1 MTSIQKGIMQSILD
15 KLRSIRAS
23 NLIFLAVA
31 PVLIYL
37 IFTSRNYAPALY
49 SVLGIEENAGSLF
62 LAFLIL
68 VSAGFTGL
76 VASIALSSSTR
87 PDLLPDVIKNYRKR
101 ALLFF
106 GVQLVLL
113 LILVFFNITDNYVVS
128 VAINS
133 ADPRS
138 ADWIIMFE
146 KSFVLEESFQNKLL
160 LDSRWYL
167 KLFAIFSFL
176 SIIFAFLRNEQH
188 KLLPLK
194 LLLFLLVLINFCG
207 MFYILMIAHAGFA
220 VGIMIT
226 LRAAFFAY
234 IGASFLGLIWALL
247 VNLKPS
253 KRSSYVFSLFGVL
266 LILSG
271 IFYTTR
277 PHEEIVLAGNL
288 EGKIGI
294 VAGTPQSITDIIRYG
309 EFLATKTDKPFKI
322 RSMATSEQ
330 ALSSLEKGR
339 VSAIVI
345 DTEKVGNLPIIW
357 SADYLSSF
365 NKTMATIGY
374 VVGSLSILLMA
385 IGLLTNAHPLAVFSD
400 FFVDT
405 IRGIPMLV
413 IILYVGLPLAGAI
426 KSASAGYID
435 MQMMTRGIIA
445 IAIGYSAYMAEI
457 FRAGIEAIP
466 KGQIEAAR
474 TLGLREWHVARFV
487 IVPQAVAIVLP
498 ALGNEFI
505 AMLKDTSL
513 VSILSVRDLTQRM
526 REFQA
531 QSFLVFEPFNS
542 AALVYL
548 LLTLIAASGIKSLD
562 KIVNK
567 GRSG

>member
-1 MTSIQKGIMQSILD
+1 MQSILD
-15 KLRSIRAS
+15 RLRSIRAS

-31 PVLIYL
+31 PILIYL
-37 IFTSRNYAPALY
+37 IFSSRNYAPALY
-49 SVLGIEENAGSLF
+49 SVLGIEDNAGSLF
-62 LAFLIL
+62 LSFLLL
-68 VSAGFTGL
+68 VSAGMFGL
-76 VASIALSSSTR
+76 IGSISLSSSTR
-87 PDLLPDVIKNYRKR
+87 PDLLQGFVERYRKR
-101 ALLFF
+101 AIIFF
-106 GVQLVLL
+106 ISQLVLL
-113 LILVFFNITDNYVVS
+113 VVLAFFEITDNYFVS

-138 ADWIIMFE
+138 ADWIIMSD
-146 KSFVLEESFQNKLL
+146 KSFILEPNFQSALL
-160 LDSRWYL
+160 ENSRTYL
-167 KLFAIFSFL
+167 KLLVVFNLFSLAFVFL
-176 SIIFAFLRNEQH
+176 KNSLHKSLFMKSIIV
-188 KLLPLK
+188 
-194 LLLFLLVLINFCG
+194 LLVLINFSG

-234 IGASFLGLIWALL
+234 IGASILGLVWALL

-253 KRSSYVFSLFGVL
+253 RRSSYTFSILGIS
-266 LILSG
+266 LILLG

-277 PHEEIVLAGNL
+277 PHEEIVLAGTL

-294 VAGTPQSITDIIRYG
+294 VAGTPQSVTDIIRYG
-309 EFLATKTDKPFKI
+309 EFQNLEGAKSFKI
-322 RSMATSEQ
+322 RSMATTEQ
-330 ALSSLEKGR
+330 ALTSLEKGR

-345 DTEKVGNLPIIW
+345 EADKVGNLPILW
-357 SADYLSSF
+357 STDYLSKF
-365 NKTMATIGY
+365 NKTMATIGF
-374 VVGSLSILLMA
+374 VLGGLSILLMA

-426 KSASAGYID
+426 KSASAGLID

-487 IVPQAVAIVLP
+487 IVPQAIAIVLP

-562 KIVNK
+562 KIINK
-567 GRSG
+567 GRSD

>member
-1 MTSIQKGIMQSILD
+1 MQSILD
-15 KLRSIRAS
+15 RLRSIRAS

-31 PVLIYL
+31 PILIYL
-37 IFTSRNYAPALY
+37 IFSSRNYAPALY

-62 LAFLIL
+62 LSFLLL
-68 VSAGFTGL
+68 VSAGMFGL
-76 VASIALSSSTR
+76 IGSISLSSSTR
-87 PDLLPDVIKNYRKR
+87 PDLLQGFVERYRKR
-101 ALLFF
+101 AMIFF
-106 GVQLVLL
+106 IAQLVLL
-113 LILVFFNITDNYVVS
+113 VVLAFFEITDNYFVS

-138 ADWIIMFE
+138 VDWIIMSD
-146 KSFVLEESFQNKLL
+146 KSFILEPNFQSALL
-160 LDSRWYL
+160 ENSRTYL
-167 KLFAIFSFL
+167 KLLVVFNLFSLAFVFL
-176 SIIFAFLRNEQH
+176 KNSLHKSLFMKSIIA
-188 KLLPLK
+188 
-194 LLLFLLVLINFCG
+194 LLVLINFSG
-207 MFYILMIAHAGFA
+207 MFYVLMIAHAGFA

-234 IGASFLGLIWALL
+234 IGASILGLVWALL

-253 KRSSYVFSLFGVL
+253 RRSSYTFSILGIS
-266 LILSG
+266 LILLG

-277 PHEEIVLAGNL
+277 PHEEIVLAGTL

-294 VAGTPQSITDIIRYG
+294 VAGTPQSVTDIIRYG
-309 EFLATKTDKPFKI
+309 EFQNLEGAKSFKI
-322 RSMATSEQ
+322 RSMATTEQ
-330 ALSSLEKGR
+330 ALTSLEKGR

-345 DTEKVGNLPIIW
+345 EADKVGNLPILW
-357 SADYLSSF
+357 STDYLSKF
-365 NKTMATIGY
+365 NKTMATIGF
-374 VVGSLSILLMA
+374 VLGGLSILLMA

-426 KSASAGYID
+426 KSASAGLID

-487 IVPQAVAIVLP
+487 IVPQAIAIVLP

-562 KIVNK
+562 KIINK
-567 GRSG
+567 GRSD

>member
-1 MTSIQKGIMQSILD
+1 MQSILD
-15 KLRSIRAS
+15 RLRSIRAS

-31 PVLIYL
+31 PILIYL
-37 IFTSRNYAPALY
+37 IFSSRNYAPALY
-49 SVLGIEENAGSLF
+49 SVLGIEDNAGSLF
-62 LAFLIL
+62 LSFLLL
-68 VSAGFTGL
+68 VSAGMFGL
-76 VASIALSSSTR
+76 IGSISLSSSTR
-87 PDLLPDVIKNYRKR
+87 PDLLQGFVERYRKR
-101 ALLFF
+101 AIIFF
-106 GVQLVLL
+106 IAQLVLL
-113 LILVFFNITDNYVVS
+113 VVLAFFEITDNYFIS

-138 ADWIIMFE
+138 ADWIIMSD
-146 KSFVLEESFQNKLL
+146 KSFILEPNFQSALL
-160 LDSRWYL
+160 ENSRTYL
-167 KLFAIFSFL
+167 KLLVVFNLFSLAFVFL
-176 SIIFAFLRNEQH
+176 KNSLHKSLFMKSIIV
-188 KLLPLK
+188 
-194 LLLFLLVLINFCG
+194 LLVLINFSG

-234 IGASFLGLIWALL
+234 IGASILGLVWALL

-253 KRSSYVFSLFGVL
+253 RRSSYTFSILGIS
-266 LILSG
+266 LILLG

-277 PHEEIVLAGNL
+277 PHEEIVLAGTL

-294 VAGTPQSITDIIRYG
+294 VAGTPQSVTDIIRYG
-309 EFLATKTDKPFKI
+309 EFQNLEGAKSFKI
-322 RSMATSEQ
+322 RSMATTEQ
-330 ALSSLEKGR
+330 ALTSLEKGR

-345 DTEKVGNLPIIW
+345 EADKVGNLPILW
-357 SADYLSSF
+357 STDYLSKF
-365 NKTMATIGY
+365 NKTMATIGF
-374 VVGSLSILLMA
+374 VLGGLSILLMS

-426 KSASAGYID
+426 KSASAGLID

-487 IVPQAVAIVLP
+487 IVPQAIAIVLP

-562 KIVNK
+562 RIINK
-567 GRSG
+567 GRSD

>member
-1 MTSIQKGIMQSILD
+1 MQSILD
-15 KLRSIRAS
+15 RLRSIRAS

-31 PVLIYL
+31 PILIYL
-37 IFTSRNYAPALY
+37 IFSSRNYAPALY

-62 LAFLIL
+62 LSFLLL
-68 VSAGFTGL
+68 VSAGMFGL
-76 VASIALSSSTR
+76 IGSISLSSSTR
-87 PDLLPDVIKNYRKR
+87 PDLLQGFVERYRKR
-101 ALLFF
+101 AMIFF
-106 GVQLVLL
+106 IAQLVLL
-113 LILVFFNITDNYVVS
+113 VVLAFFEITDNYFVS

-133 ADPRS
+133 ADPRTV
-138 ADWIIMFE
+138 DWIIMSD
-146 KSFVLEESFQNKLL
+146 KSFILEPNFQSALL
-160 LDSRWYL
+160 ENSRTYL
-167 KLFAIFSFL
+167 KLLVVFNLFSLAFVFL
-176 SIIFAFLRNEQH
+176 KNSLHKSLFMKSIIV
-188 KLLPLK
+188 
-194 LLLFLLVLINFCG
+194 LLVLINFSG

-234 IGASFLGLIWALL
+234 IGASILGLVWALL

-253 KRSSYVFSLFGVL
+253 RRSSYTFSILGIS
-266 LILSG
+266 LILLG

-277 PHEEIVLAGNL
+277 PHEEIVLAGTL

-294 VAGTPQSITDIIRYG
+294 VAGTPQSVTDIIRYG
-309 EFLATKTDKPFKI
+309 EFQNLEGAKSFKI
-322 RSMATSEQ
+322 RSMATTEQ
-330 ALSSLEKGR
+330 ALTSLEKGR

-345 DTEKVGNLPIIW
+345 EADKVGNLPILW
-357 SADYLSSF
+357 STDYLSKF
-365 NKTMATIGY
+365 NKTMATIGF
-374 VVGSLSILLMA
+374 VLGGLSILLMA

-426 KSASAGYID
+426 KSASAGLID

-487 IVPQAVAIVLP
+487 IVPQAIAIVLP

-562 KIVNK
+562 KIINK
-567 GRSG
+567 GRSD

>member
-1 MTSIQKGIMQSILD
+1 MQSILD
-15 KLRSIRAS
+15 RLRSIRAS

-31 PVLIYL
+31 PILIYL
-37 IFTSRNYAPALY
+37 IFSSRNYAPALY

-62 LAFLIL
+62 LSFLLL
-68 VSAGFTGL
+68 VSAGMFGL
-76 VASIALSSSTR
+76 IGSISLSSSTR
-87 PDLLPDVIKNYRKR
+87 PDLLQGFVERYRKR
-101 ALLFF
+101 AIIFF
-106 GVQLVLL
+106 IAQLVLL
-113 LILVFFNITDNYVVS
+113 MVLAFFEITDNYFVS

-133 ADPRS
+133 ADPRTV
-138 ADWIIMFE
+138 DWIIMSD
-146 KSFVLEESFQNKLL
+146 KSFILEPNFQSTLL
-160 LDSRWYL
+160 ENSRTYL
-167 KLFAIFSFL
+167 KLLVVFNLFSLAFVFL
-176 SIIFAFLRNEQH
+176 KNSLHKSLFMKSIIV
-188 KLLPLK
+188 
-194 LLLFLLVLINFCG
+194 LLVLINFSG
-207 MFYILMIAHAGFA
+207 MFYVLMIAHAGFA

-234 IGASFLGLIWALL
+234 IGASILGLVWALL

-253 KRSSYVFSLFGVL
+253 RRSSYTFSILGIS
-266 LILSG
+266 LILLG

-277 PHEEIVLAGNL
+277 PHEEIVLAGTL

-294 VAGTPQSITDIIRYG
+294 VAGTPQSVTDIIRYG
-309 EFLATKTDKPFKI
+309 EFQNLEGAKSFKI
-322 RSMATSEQ
+322 RSMATTEQ
-330 ALSSLEKGR
+330 ALTSLEKGR

-345 DTEKVGNLPIIW
+345 EADKVGNLPILW
-357 SADYLSSF
+357 STDYLSKF
-365 NKTMATIGY
+365 NKTMATIGF
-374 VVGSLSILLMA
+374 VLGGLSILLMA

-426 KSASAGYID
+426 KSASAGLID

-487 IVPQAVAIVLP
+487 IVPQAIAIVLP

-562 KIVNK
+562 KIINK
-567 GRSG
+567 GRSD

>member
-1 MTSIQKGIMQSILD
+1 MQSILD
-15 KLRSIRAS
+15 RLRSIRAS

-31 PVLIYL
+31 PILIYL
-37 IFTSRNYAPALY
+37 IFSSRNYAPALY

-62 LAFLIL
+62 LSFLLL
-68 VSAGFTGL
+68 VSAGMFGL
-76 VASIALSSSTR
+76 IGSISLSSSTR
-87 PDLLPDVIKNYRKR
+87 PDLLQGFVERYRKR
-101 ALLFF
+101 AMIFF
-106 GVQLVLL
+106 IAQLVLL
-113 LILVFFNITDNYVVS
+113 VVLAFFEITDNYFVS

-138 ADWIIMFE
+138 VDWIIMSD
-146 KSFVLEESFQNKLL
+146 KSFILEPNFQSALL
-160 LDSRWYL
+160 ENSRTYL
-167 KLFAIFSFL
+167 KLLVVFNLFSLAFVFL
-176 SIIFAFLRNEQH
+176 KNSLHKSLFMKSIIV
-188 KLLPLK
+188 
-194 LLLFLLVLINFCG
+194 LLVLINFSG
-207 MFYILMIAHAGFA
+207 MFYVLMIAHAGFA

-234 IGASFLGLIWALL
+234 IGASILGLVWALL

-253 KRSSYVFSLFGVL
+253 RRSSYTFSILGIS
-266 LILSG
+266 LILLG

-277 PHEEIVLAGNL
+277 PHEEIVLAGTL

-294 VAGTPQSITDIIRYG
+294 VAGTPQSVTDIIRYG
-309 EFLATKTDKPFKI
+309 EFQNLEGAKSFKI
-322 RSMATSEQ
+322 RSMATTEQ
-330 ALSSLEKGR
+330 ALTSLEKGR

-345 DTEKVGNLPIIW
+345 EADKVGNLPILW
-357 SADYLSSF
+357 STDYLSKF
-365 NKTMATIGY
+365 NKTMATIGF
-374 VVGSLSILLMA
+374 VLGGLSILLMA

-426 KSASAGYID
+426 KSASAGLID

-487 IVPQAVAIVLP
+487 IVPQAIAIVLP

-562 KIVNK
+562 KIINK
-567 GRSG
+567 GRSD

>member
-1 MTSIQKGIMQSILD
+1 MQSILD
-15 KLRSIRAS
+15 RLRSIRAS

-31 PVLIYL
+31 PILIYL
-37 IFTSRNYAPALY
+37 IFSSRNYAPALY
-49 SVLGIEENAGSLF
+49 SVLGIEDNAGSLF
-62 LAFLIL
+62 LSFLLL
-68 VSAGFTGL
+68 VSSGMFGL
-76 VASIALSSSTR
+76 IGSISLSSSTR
-87 PDLLPDVIKNYRKR
+87 PDLLQGFVERYRKR
-101 ALLFF
+101 AIIFF
-106 GVQLVLL
+106 IAQLVLL
-113 LILVFFNITDNYVVS
+113 VVLAFFEITDNYFIS

-138 ADWIIMFE
+138 ADWIIMSD
-146 KSFVLEESFQNKLL
+146 KSFILEPNFQSALL
-160 LDSRWYL
+160 ENSRTYL
-167 KLFAIFSFL
+167 KLLVVFNLFSLAFVFL
-176 SIIFAFLRNEQH
+176 KNSLHKSLLMKSIIV
-188 KLLPLK
+188 
-194 LLLFLLVLINFCG
+194 LLVLINFSG

-234 IGASFLGLIWALL
+234 IGASILGLVWALL

-253 KRSSYVFSLFGVL
+253 RRSSYTFSILGIS
-266 LILSG
+266 LILLG

-277 PHEEIVLAGNL
+277 PHEEIVLAGTL

-294 VAGTPQSITDIIRYG
+294 VAGTPQSVTDIIRYG
-309 EFLATKTDKPFKI
+309 EFQNLEGAKSFKI
-322 RSMATSEQ
+322 RSMATTEQ
-330 ALSSLEKGR
+330 ALTSLEKGR

-345 DTEKVGNLPIIW
+345 EADKVGNLPILW
-357 SADYLSSF
+357 STDYLSKF
-365 NKTMATIGY
+365 NKTMATIGF
-374 VVGSLSILLMA
+374 VLGGLSILLMA

-426 KSASAGYID
+426 KSASAGLID

-487 IVPQAVAIVLP
+487 IVPQAIAIVLP

-562 KIVNK
+562 KIINK
-567 GRSG
+567 GRSD

>member
-1 MTSIQKGIMQSILD
+1 MQSILD
-15 KLRSIRAS
+15 RLRSIRAS

-31 PVLIYL
+31 PILIYL
-37 IFTSRNYAPALY
+37 IFSSRNYAPALY

-62 LAFLIL
+62 LSFLLL
-68 VSAGFTGL
+68 VSAGMFGL
-76 VASIALSSSTR
+76 IGSISLSSSTR
-87 PDLLPDVIKNYRKR
+87 PDLLQGFVERYRKR
-101 ALLFF
+101 AIIFF
-106 GVQLVLL
+106 IAQLVLL
-113 LILVFFNITDNYVVS
+113 MVLAFFEITDNYFVS

-138 ADWIIMFE
+138 VDWIIMSD
-146 KSFVLEESFQNKLL
+146 KSFILEPNFQSTLL
-160 LDSRWYL
+160 ENSRTYL
-167 KLFAIFSFL
+167 KLLVVFNLFSLAFVFL
-176 SIIFAFLRNEQH
+176 KNSLHKSLFMKSIIV
-188 KLLPLK
+188 
-194 LLLFLLVLINFCG
+194 LLVLINFSG
-207 MFYILMIAHAGFA
+207 MFYVLMIAHAGFA

-234 IGASFLGLIWALL
+234 IGASILGLVWALL

-253 KRSSYVFSLFGVL
+253 RRSSYTFSILGIS
-266 LILSG
+266 LILLG

-277 PHEEIVLAGNL
+277 PHEEIVLAGTL

-294 VAGTPQSITDIIRYG
+294 VAGTPQSVTDIIRYG
-309 EFLATKTDKPFKI
+309 EFQNLEGAKSFKI
-322 RSMATSEQ
+322 RSMATTEQ
-330 ALSSLEKGR
+330 ALTSLEKGR

-345 DTEKVGNLPIIW
+345 EADKVGNLPILW
-357 SADYLSSF
+357 STDYLSKF
-365 NKTMATIGY
+365 NKTMATIGF
-374 VVGSLSILLMA
+374 VLGGLSILLMA

-426 KSASAGYID
+426 KSASAGLID

-487 IVPQAVAIVLP
+487 IVPQAIAIVLP

-562 KIVNK
+562 KIINK
-567 GRSG
+567 GRSD

>member
-1 MTSIQKGIMQSILD
+1 MQSILD

-68 VSAGFTGL
+68 VSSGFTGL

-106 GVQLVLL
+106 GVQLILL
-113 LILVFFNITDNYVVS
+113 LILVFFNVTDNYVVS

-138 ADWIIMFE
+138 AEWIIMSD

>member
-1 MTSIQKGIMQSILD
+1 MQPILD
-15 KLRSIRAS
+15 RLRSIRAS

-31 PVLIYL
+31 PILIYL
-37 IFTSRNYAPALY
+37 IFSSRNYAPALY
-49 SVLGIEENAGSLF
+49 SVLGVEENAGSLF
-62 LAFLIL
+62 LSFLLL
-68 VSAGFTGL
+68 VSAGMFGL
-76 VASIALSSSTR
+76 IASISLSSSTR
-87 PDLLPDVIKNYRKR
+87 PDLLQNFIIKYRFRAVIFFI
-101 ALLFF
+101 AQIILF
-106 GVQLVLL
+106 
-113 LILVFFNITDNYVVS
+113 LILAFFDITDNYVVS

-138 ADWIIMFE
+138 ADWIVMSD
-146 KSFVLEESFQNKLL
+146 KSFVLEENFQNELL
-160 LDSRWYL
+160 AKSKNYL
-167 KLFAIFSFL
+167 WIFVVLSVISLIFSFL
-176 SIIFAFLRNEQH
+176 QNRLHKTFFMKMIIA
-188 KLLPLK
+188 
-194 LLLFLLVLINFCG
+194 LLVLINFSG

-234 IGASFLGLIWALL
+234 IGASILGLIWALL

-253 KRSSYVFSLFGVL
+253 KRSSYIFSVL
-266 LILSG
+266 GISLILLG

-277 PHEEIVLAGNL
+277 PHEEIVLAGTL
-288 EGKIGI
+288 EGRIGI
-294 VAGTPQSITDIIRYG
+294 VAGTPQSVTDIIRYG
-309 EFLATKTDKPFKI
+309 EFQNIEGEKKFKI
-322 RSMATSEQ
+322 RSMASSEQ
-330 ALSSLEKGR
+330 ALTSLEKGR

-345 DTEKVGNLPIIW
+345 GADEAEKLPILW
-357 SADYLSSF
+357 RTDYLSKF

-374 VVGSLSILLMA
+374 VLGGLSILLMA

-426 KSASAGYID
+426 KSASAGLID

-487 IVPQAVAIVLP
+487 IVPQAIAIVLP

-548 LLTLIAASGIKSLD
+548 LLTLIAASGVKSLD
-562 KIVNK
+562 KIINK